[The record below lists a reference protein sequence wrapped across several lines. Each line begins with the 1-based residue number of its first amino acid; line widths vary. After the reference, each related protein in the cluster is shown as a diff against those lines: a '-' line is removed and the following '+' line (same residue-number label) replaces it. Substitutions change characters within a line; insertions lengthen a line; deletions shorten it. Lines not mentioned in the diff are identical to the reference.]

1 MIALVIPGYEE
12 EARINFIRGLSLSA
26 AVDLLSKSFYR
37 QACALLGIKVSQVR
51 VRVPL
56 SILRDNTSAIPQSK
70 KPQFG
75 LSQLELRNSLSSLK
89 PAPCWWLPIVM
100 KPQNTALRQLFRGK
114 SPNAS
119 SSNFNTTDTLEARSY
134 RLQTNS
140 SHDLCPLMSGL
151 YLGSQRTFHSSTS
164 RRASTTTTEHAVS
177 TPKSQKPA
185 KAPSSTTMTT
195 KQRLEVARKR
205 AAQRLKDEQAEQER
219 NFKLGGLSSSS
230 LFGEDLVQRKES
242 GVQEDESLLQ
252 RNPENMAQVLN
263 PRPTA
268 RSRWQRKMV
277 IRDLR
282 RRGRP
287 NKEMRIARSERNH
300 LSRSHFF
307 KTSMKKL
314 APLARQI
321 AGKSIDEAILQMRF
335 SKKKVAQEVRQHLI
349 QARDEAVVMKGMGL
363 GAAQG
368 GSEDATTTPAG
379 QDPSETRPLPHQTP
393 AKALKKGHT
402 PEQTDIY
409 VAQAWTNR
417 GPYGKE
423 PEFRARGRVY
433 MLRPPQTGISV
444 LLKEEKTRTRENAEK
459 EAKALRKRMGKSM
472 WVHLPDRKI
481 TAQRQHALW

>member
-1 MIALVIPGYEE
+1 M
-12 EARINFIRGLSLSA
+12 S
-26 AVDLLSKSFYR
+26 
-37 QACALLGIKVSQVR
+37 
-51 VRVPL
+51 
-56 SILRDNTSAIPQSK
+56 
-70 KPQFG
+70 
-75 LSQLELRNSLSSLK
+75 
-89 PAPCWWLPIVM
+89 
-100 KPQNTALRQLFRGK
+100 
-114 SPNAS
+114 
-119 SSNFNTTDTLEARSY
+119 RS
-134 RLQTNS
+134 
-140 SHDLCPLMSGL
+140 
-151 YLGSQRTFHSSTS
+151 
-164 RRASTTTTEHAVS
+164 ASTTTTEKAVS
-177 TPKSQKPA
+177 TSKSQKPI

-230 LFGEDLVQRKES
+230 LFGDDLVQRKEP
-242 GVQEDESLLQ
+242 GIQEDESLLQ
-252 RNPENMAQVLN
+252 RNPENMVQVLN

-287 NKEMRIARSERNH
+287 NKEMKIARSERNH

-335 SKKKVAQEVRQHLI
+335 SKKKVAQEVKQHLI
-349 QARDEAVVMKGMGL
+349 QARDEAIVMKGMGL
-363 GAAQG
+363 GAVQ
-368 GSEDATTTPAG
+368 GSENATAG

-393 AKALKKGHT
+393 AKTLKKGRA
-402 PEQTDIY
+402 PDQTDIY

-417 GPYGKE
+417 GPYGRE

-444 LLKEEKTRTRENAEK
+444 LLKEEKTRTRENTEK
-459 EAKALRKRMGKSM
+459 EAKALRKRMGKNM

-481 TAQRQHALW
+481 TAQRQHVLW